1 MIYQKNVLLTRP
13 TRTHIIAMNLT
24 PAKVKEYQNMRVVR
38 PEWIMESVKA
48 GSLLHW
54 RDFKLEMETRLDV
67 GQGKRI
73 PQAKLPITQLNRS
86 HPRSQAQPNEV
97 TRPEEAKGSKIVSV
111 DVELT
116 REKAEGSDDLP
127 LGKSPDHGI
136 SDPIYMTD
144 PVTLEQAARIPS
156 YALNKSNFAAQRLMA
171 QPGWKE
177 ENTAASG
184 TKFINSYYQHSRLH
198 HLSMWKAELK
208 DLVAKAQERFENE
221 QEETQTS
228 ETAEDTDS
236 ATVPQIGHGVSMKG
250 AELLKTWE
258 TASPDR
264 KGKGTAVNVVQR
276 IYMHCDFDCFFV
288 SVGLLDRP
296 NLRGKPVVVCHSQ
309 GSGEGAA
316 STSEIASSSYEARAA
331 GIRNGMRWVSLCYAC
346 PNIHSLVVWVKHVNF
361 VRR

>member
-1 MIYQKNVLLTRP
+1 
-13 TRTHIIAMNLT
+13 MNLT

-38 PEWIMESVKA
+38 PDWILESVKA
-48 GSLLHW
+48 GSLLPW
-54 RDFKLEMETRLDV
+54 RDFKLEMETRHDV
-67 GQGKRI
+67 GQGKRN
-73 PQAKLPITQLNRS
+73 PQAKLPITQLNRAQL
-86 HPRSQAQPNEV
+86 RSQAQPNEGI
-97 TRPEEAKGSKIVSV
+97 RLEEAKKSNVGT
-111 DVELT
+111 EPN
-116 REKAEGSDDLP
+116 REKAEGSDNLP

-136 SDPIYMTD
+136 HDPIYMTD

-156 YALNKSNFAAQRLMA
+156 YALNKSNIAAQRLMA

-221 QEETQTS
+221 QEGIPTS
-228 ETAEDTDS
+228 ETASDTDFAS
-236 ATVPQIGHGVSMKG
+236 VPQIGHGVSMKG

-258 TASPDR
+258 TGSPDR
-264 KGKGTAVNVVQR
+264 KGKGTAVNIVER

-331 GIRNGMRWVSLCYAC
+331 GIRNGMRWASLCYLR
-346 PNIHSLVVWVKHVNF
+346 PNIHCLVVWVKHVNS